1 MKLNE
6 IAKKLDLACR
16 TSSVSLEREVAGGYA
31 SDLLSDV
38 MAHSKAGDLWVT
50 LQVHPNIVAVASLR
64 EHAGIVLV
72 GGREPQ
78 EETLE
83 KAKEEGVP
91 ILVSGLNGFQLAG
104 RLYEM
109 GIGRG

>member
-1 MKLNE
+1 MRVHEIAEKLN
-6 IAKKLDLACR
+6 LNCR
-16 TSSVSLEREVAGGYA
+16 TPEPSLDAEVTGGYA
-31 SDLLSDV
+31 SDMLSDV

-50 LQVHPNIVAVASLR
+50 LQAHPNIVAVASLR
-64 EHAGIVLV
+64 EHAGIILV
-72 GGREPQ
+72 RGREPQ
-78 EETLE
+78 EDTLQ

-91 ILVSGLNGFQLAG
+91 ILVSELDGFQLVG